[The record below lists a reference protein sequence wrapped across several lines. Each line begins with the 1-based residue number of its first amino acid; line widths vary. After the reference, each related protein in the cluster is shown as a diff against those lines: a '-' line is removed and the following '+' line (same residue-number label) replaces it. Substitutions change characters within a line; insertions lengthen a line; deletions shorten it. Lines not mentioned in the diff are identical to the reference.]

1 MRRTLEDFSHL
12 FLSGPPEN
20 GEKIE
25 QRSPKRG
32 FRRLRPDRRPPSRAV
47 GIASSRKLDV
57 RPFFVANVAVELAKK
72 GKKVCVLDADSE
84 KPNVAFLLGGSAS
97 NAPRNPSWGDPVC
110 EGPLGITLIPLER
123 EVAHLTQLTAD
134 EQASLKG
141 RIAEVEMGSH
151 FILVNV
157 SPTHPLKRTILK
169 SVREIVVLC
178 APQRHE
184 MIEAYATIKLILKIN
199 PTASLG
205 LVVCGVDTEDQSYE
219 VFQKIHWVALKYL
232 GRTFPLLG
240 HVGNGDVM
248 AGFAHKG
255 KKPLL
260 HYQTASGVNG
270 FRHIARAIA
279 EAPRG
284 RRLAS
289 RESSPGPLARIFGM
303 EQDGEPSAQL
313 TTREG

>member
-1 MRRTLEDFSHL
+1 
-12 FLSGPPEN
+12 
-20 GEKIE
+20 
-25 QRSPKRG
+25 
-32 FRRLRPDRRPPSRAV
+32 V
-47 GIASSRKLDV
+47 DV
-57 RPFFVANVAVELAKK
+57 RPFFVADVAVELAKK

-84 KPNVAFLLGGSAS
+84 RPNVAFLLGGSAS
-97 NAPRNPSWGDPVC
+97 KPPQNPSWGDPVS

-123 EVAHLTQLTAD
+123 EVGRLTQLTAD

-157 SPTHPLKRTILK
+157 SPTHPLKRTILT

-178 APQRHE
+178 SPQRHE

-219 VFQKIHWVALKYL
+219 VFQKIHRVTLKYL
-232 GRTFPLLG
+232 GHTFPLLG
-240 HVGNGDVM
+240 HVGNGNAT
-248 AGFAHKG
+248 AGFAHKE

-260 HYQTASGVNG
+260 HYQTAREVNG
-270 FRHIARAIA
+270 FHHIARVIA

-284 RRLAS
+284 RRLA

-303 EQDGEPSAQL
+303 EQDAEPSAQL
-313 TTREG
+313 ITWEG